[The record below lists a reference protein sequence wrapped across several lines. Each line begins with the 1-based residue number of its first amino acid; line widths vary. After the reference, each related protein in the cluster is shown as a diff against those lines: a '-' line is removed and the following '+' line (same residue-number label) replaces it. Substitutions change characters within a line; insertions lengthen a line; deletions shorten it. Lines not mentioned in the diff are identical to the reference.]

1 LCQDFLSQV
10 LVPFEESRISLS
22 VAVLQPPLA
31 SKVVDVEVGQCSE
44 HPQFAH
50 LRSSQSI
57 VQSLVQSVASKV
69 AMNIAKARKEKKL
82 TDASLARKMA
92 AASMKGT
99 MKWLPFQSTFI
110 LQKMCE
116 LIKTDVCTNMGFK
129 EVHLVSVSKVL
140 FEHCGAKVTS
150 TQVYNYLRKWRTR
163 WI

>member
-1 LCQDFLSQV
+1 LF
-10 LVPFEESRISLS
+10 

-31 SKVVDVEVGQCSE
+31 SKVVEVEVGQCSE
-44 HPQFAH
+44 QPQFAH

-69 AMNIAKARKEKKL
+69 AVNIAKARKEKKL
-82 TDASLARKMA
+82 TDASSARKMA

-129 EVHLVSVSKVL
+129 EVHLVSVSKAL

-150 TQVYNYLRKWRTR
+150 IQVYNYLRKWRTK
-163 WI
+163 WIQINKLRDLSA